1 MRPYHMTRVLASL
14 LLASFLP
21 VASATGAADFL
32 FKAAADSQSV
42 MLVWSEQE
50 GTNGFN
56 IYRRIADGS
65 YAKINALPIIPL
77 KDCADIRA
85 VIPAGSPEDSAIAR
99 ILTIKTCDINAR
111 RSELQKHWSKAREI
125 LTHRYHRIALVRGLA
140 YEDRTVVSGTTYFY
154 AIKAIETGRERSL
167 AADLAVQAGLVIV
180 PDPPAMLTITA
191 GDRQLFLRW
200 SSVKSAM
207 TYHVMRS
214 TNATGP
220 FQAVTSD
227 QGLSGLFQHDPI
239 TTDSLTPPLPGYFD
253 TTCSNNTTY
262 YYKVFGRDF
271 LGRDGAVSAAASGT
285 PRDMTPPETPQG
297 ITVQPL
303 KYGLQLTWSKVE
315 YDVLGRMEKVSGY
328 HVFRYDTYEEAEK
341 DSGVAAIAFVKQAKL
356 RARNVSYKDTL
367 IAPTQ
372 TYWYRLQ
379 AEDKATPSSNFSSKS
394 AAVSG
399 FYKDPVPPGPPKG
412 LSSSGF
418 EDSIMIRWIRP
429 ADADV
434 AGYNIYRGICGCETV
449 YVFQGRDVATGTF
462 ETVESRK
469 VRTIGKGWKLVK
481 KYCRPYTLSLIVNI
495 DSAQATSYMDRS
507 LPKGSP
513 ICYRYAMN
521 AYDTTQN
528 LSVMSDSICDRLKD
542 RTGPPS
548 PVLAGLQARDRAVLV
563 QWVESPIQ
571 DLYGFYVE
579 RAEQQQGPWTRI
591 SPPLKLPDPATLGCK
606 ELSGTSDWVDST
618 YSFLDTNAVR
628 PNRTYW
634 YRVRA
639 VDFSGVEGEPS
650 PEISTFAYDR
660 RIPPKPVILK
670 TADATPQGIAVTWD
684 PGYDTSHL
692 GFAVFRS
699 KGSADRFFQVSRIIR
714 GDTFVDH
721 DVIRGQ
727 VYYYQVQCIFK
738 NGNPSLPSDPKAHTL
753 Q

>member
-1 MRPYHMTRVLASL
+1 MSI
-14 LLASFLP
+14 LLASFFP
-21 VASATGAADFL
+21 VASAAGAADFL

-42 MLVWSEQE
+42 ILVWSEQE
-50 GTNGFN
+50 GTTGLN
-56 IYRRIADGS
+56 IYRRITGGS
-65 YAKINALPIIPL
+65 YAKINAAPVIPL
-77 KDCADIRA
+77 TDCADIRS
-85 VIPAGSPEDSAIAR
+85 VIPAGSPEDSAVAR
-99 ILTIKTCDINAR
+99 ILKIKTCDINNS
-111 RSELQKHWSKAREI
+111 RSERVKHWSKAREV
-125 LTHRYHRIALVRGLA
+125 LAHRYHRIALVRGQA

-154 AIKAIETGRERSL
+154 AIKAIEAGRERSL
-167 AADLAVQAGLVIV
+167 AADLTVQAGLVIV
-180 PDPPAMLTITA
+180 PEPPAVLAITA

-200 SSVKSAM
+200 SRVQSAM

-214 TNATGP
+214 TSATGP
-220 FQAVTSD
+220 FQEVTSD
-227 QGLSGLFQHDPI
+227 QGVSGLFQYDPI
-239 TTDSLTPPLPGYFD
+239 TTDSLTPSSPGYFD

-271 LGRDGAVSAAASGT
+271 LGRDGVVSAAASAT

-315 YDVLGRMEKVSGY
+315 LDILGRTERLSGY
-328 HVFRYDTYEEAEK
+328 HVFRYDSHDEAVK
-341 DSGVAAIAFVKQAKL
+341 DSAVAAAAFVNQAKL
-356 RARNVSYKDTL
+356 RVKNVSYKDTL
-367 IAPTQ
+367 IAPTK
-372 TYWYRLQ
+372 THWYRLQ
-379 AEDKATPSSNFSSKS
+379 AEDNATPSPNLSSKS

-418 EDSIMIRWIRP
+418 EDSIMIRWLRP
-429 ADADV
+429 EDADV

-449 YVFQGRDVATGTF
+449 YVFQRRDVATGTF

-469 VRTIGKGWKLVK
+469 VRTMGPWWKLTR

-495 DSAQATSYMDRS
+495 DSAQATSYTDRS

-571 DLYGFYVE
+571 DLYGFNVE
-579 RAEQQQGPWTRI
+579 RAEQQQGPWTKI
-591 SPPLKLPDPATLGCK
+591 SPSLKLPDPATLGCR
-606 ELSGTSDWVDST
+606 ELSGTNAWADST

-639 VDFSGVEGEPS
+639 VDYSGVEGEPS
-650 PEISTFAYDR
+650 PEISTFTYDR
-660 RIPPKPVILK
+660 RIPQKPVILT
-670 TADATPQGIAVTWD
+670 TADASPQGIAVTWD
-684 PGYDTSHL
+684 PGYDTSYL

-699 KGSADRFFQVSRIIR
+699 KGSSARFFQVSRLIR
-714 GDTFVDH
+714 GNTFVDH

-727 VYYYQVQCIFK
+727 EYYYQVQCIFK
-738 NGNPSLPSDPKAHTL
+738 NGNPSLPSDPKAHAL